1 MLFCWSSRWS
11 LDHCQI
17 MHENMN
23 IRFYL
28 WNVNFTFQIWNGLQL
43 LDPTVHH
50 ATYEAQ
56 ISVTVLPKTETF
68 LSYIGK
74 FSSRYFKVVSMHVVK
89 SKSLFCLVVAEDCK
103 RESHSVSYLDDKK
116 QHIHKKLFFSDQ
128 WYAPLRMNQLYRNA
142 EDILVPIYCH
152 WHPIR

>member
-17 MHENMN
+17 MHENMI

-28 WNVNFTFQIWNGLQL
+28 WNVHFIFQIWNGLQL

-50 ATYEAQ
+50 ASYDAQ
-56 ISVTVLPKTETF
+56 ISRTALF
-68 LSYIGK
+68 LSHIGN
-74 FSSRYFKVVSMHVVK
+74 FSSRDFKVVSMHVVK
-89 SKSLFCLVVAEDCK
+89 SKSLFCLVVAEECK
-103 RESHSVSYLDDKK
+103 RHKSSSPSVSYLDDKK
-116 QHIHKKLFFSDQ
+116 QHIHKKYFFSDQ
-128 WYAPLRMNQLYRNA
+128 WYAALLMYQLYSN
-142 EDILVPIYCH
+142 DILVLIYCH